1 MKDVRI
7 IGDDIYYM
15 DVLVAKLVNTSMC
28 TLQGDFIEKL
38 DNPDYEDLLDDYTEL
53 KDNLVSDDDIDDI
66 ENACNALR
74 GLTKK
79 SEIIE
84 QIEAIEDSCHSFRK
98 SYEFMMDSVKKC
110 VNQQ

>member
-1 MKDVRI
+1 MKNVRI

-15 DVLVAKLVNTSMC
+15 DVLVAKLVNNSMH
-28 TLQGDFIEKL
+28 TLQGEFTDKL
-38 DNPDYEDLLDDYTEL
+38 DNPDEQSCEDLLDDYTEL
-53 KDNLVSDDDIDDI
+53 KDNLVSDADIDDI

-98 SYEFMMDSVKKC
+98 SYEFMMDSVK
-110 VNQQ
+110 

>member
-1 MKDVRI
+1 MKNVRI

-15 DVLVAKLVNTSMC
+15 DVLVAKLVNNSMH
-28 TLQGDFIEKL
+28 TLQGEFTDKL
-38 DNPDYEDLLDDYTEL
+38 DNPDELILEDLLDDYNEL
-53 KDNLVSDDDIDDI
+53 KDNLVSDDNIDEI

-84 QIEAIEDSCHSFRK
+84 QIEVIEDCCHSFRK
-98 SYEFMMDSVKKC
+98 SYKFMMDSVK
-110 VNQQ
+110 

>member
-15 DVLVAKLVNTSMC
+15 DVLVAKLVDTSMH
-28 TLQGDFIEKL
+28 TLQGEFTNKL
-38 DNPDYEDLLDDYTEL
+38 DNPDELILEDLLDDYNEL
-53 KDNLVSDDDIDDI
+53 KDNLVNDDDIDDI

-84 QIEAIEDSCHSFRK
+84 QIEVIEDSCHSFRK
-98 SYEFMMDSVKKC
+98 SYEFMMDSVK
-110 VNQQ
+110 

>member
-1 MKDVRI
+1 MKNVRI

-15 DVLVAKLVNTSMC
+15 DVLVAKLVNNSMH
-28 TLQGDFIEKL
+28 TLQGEFTDKL
-38 DNPDYEDLLDDYTEL
+38 DNPDEQSYEDLLDDYTEL
-53 KDNLVSDDDIDDI
+53 KDNLVSDADIDDI

-98 SYEFMMDSVKKC
+98 SYEFMMDSVK
-110 VNQQ
+110 

>member
-1 MKDVRI
+1 MKNVRI

-15 DVLVAKLVNTSMC
+15 DVLVAKLVNNSMH
-28 TLQGDFIEKL
+28 TLQGEFTDTL
-38 DNPDYEDLLDDYTEL
+38 DNPDEQSYEDLLDDYTEL
-53 KDNLVSDDDIDDI
+53 KDNLVSDADIDDI

-98 SYEFMMDSVKKC
+98 SYEFMMDSVK
-110 VNQQ
+110 

>member
-15 DVLVAKLVNTSMC
+15 DVLVAKLVDTSMH
-28 TLQGDFIEKL
+28 TLRGDFIEKL
-38 DNPDYEDLLDDYTEL
+38 DNPDEQSYEDLLDDYNEL
-53 KDNLVSDDDIDDI
+53 KDNLVSDADIDDI

-98 SYEFMMDSVKKC
+98 SYEFMMDSVK
-110 VNQQ
+110 

>member
-15 DVLVAKLVNTSMC
+15 DVLVAKLVNSSMH

-38 DNPDYEDLLDDYTEL
+38 DNPDEQSYEDLLDDYTEL

-66 ENACNALR
+66 ENACNDLR

-79 SEIIE
+79 SEV
-84 QIEAIEDSCHSFRK
+84 IEDCCHSFRK
-98 SYEFMMDSVKKC
+98 SYEFMMDSVK
-110 VNQQ
+110 